1 MRRNLGRNLQPKIA
15 KLARRTKKSKR
26 NDFGIQKGNE
36 GTRKLGGEG
45 IDSAEIAEVTRN
57 FGSLYVSG
65 ILPTYPSPM
74 TTFCPN

>member
-15 KLARRTKKSKR
+15 KLERRTNKAR

-36 GTRKLGGEG
+36 GTRKLGDEG
-45 IDSAEIAEVTRN
+45 IDSAEIAKVTRN

-65 ILPTYPSPM
+65 NLPTYPSPM